1 MIQCANRME
10 RPETRSPSALR
21 VHEIVNELLARKFAR
36 LVIEKHEET
45 VQVELTDKERLAV
58 K

>member
-1 MIQCANRME
+1 MIHVANRME

-21 VHEIVNELLARKFAR
+21 LHEILNEFLARQYAE
-36 LVIEKHEET
+36 LNITKHEET
-45 VQVELTDKERLAV
+45 VQVALTDKERLAV